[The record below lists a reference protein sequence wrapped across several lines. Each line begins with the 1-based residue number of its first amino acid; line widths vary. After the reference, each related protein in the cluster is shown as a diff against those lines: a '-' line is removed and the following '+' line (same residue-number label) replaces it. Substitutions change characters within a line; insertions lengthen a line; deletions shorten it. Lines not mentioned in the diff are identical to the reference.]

1 MKPRR
6 DGLNQKGFTL
16 LEMMVA
22 LAIAGAIAAMAYQG
36 LTAAS
41 NGAERSRQ
49 IMEQVNSL
57 DRAWQLIGQD
67 IRHLVPP
74 GRGQVTQQ
82 NGGGGI
88 VNPFEADPE
97 GSLANEER
105 ILRFTRH
112 SWANPLERLRSDLQ
126 EVQYWLDEDRTL
138 WRLYR
143 PERNEPYDEYEFEE
157 EAVKLR
163 LLEGVKHLEMRFLSE
178 AYVARSGK
186 GALEGDDYTR
196 DWSKAWPDP
205 DQVGGN
211 AADLPYAMLLRI
223 EVEGV
228 GVSERLFEIVQ
239 PKP

>member
-1 MKPRR
+1 MKRPRSGVR
-6 DGLNQKGFTL
+6 QQGFTL

-22 LAIAGAIAAMAYQG
+22 LAIAGAIAVMAYQG

-49 IMEQVNSL
+49 IMDQINSL

-67 IRHLVPP
+67 FRHIVVPKMGP
-74 GRGQVTQQ
+74 TGLS
-82 NGGGGI
+82 
-88 VNPFEADPE
+88 NPFEGDPE
-97 GSLANEER
+97 GALANEER

-157 EAVKLR
+157 EAVKMR
-163 LLEGVKHLEMRFLSE
+163 LLEDVKLLEMRFLSQ

-186 GALEGDDYTR
+186 GALQGDDYTR

-205 DQVGGN
+205 DQVGGDP
-211 AADLPYAMLLRI
+211 AALPYAVLLRI

-228 GVSERLFEIVQ
+228 GVSERLFEIVN
-239 PKP
+239 P

>member
-1 MKPRR
+1 
-6 DGLNQKGFTL
+6 
-16 LEMMVA
+16 MVA

-49 IMEQVNSL
+49 IMEQINNL

-67 IRHLVPP
+67 FRHLVPP
-74 GRGQVTQQ
+74 SQGQPTQQ
-82 NGGGGI
+82 NGGVSV
-88 VNPFEADPE
+88 VNPFEADPQ

-105 ILRFTRH
+105 IMRFTRH

-126 EVQYWLDEDRTL
+126 AVQYWLDEDQTL

-157 EAVKLR
+157 EAVKMR
-163 LLEGVKHLEMRFLSE
+163 LLEGVKHLEMRFLSQ

-211 AADLPYAMLLRI
+211 PAAMPLAVMIRI

-228 GVSERLFEIVQ
+228 GVTERLFEIV
-239 PKP
+239 KPGP

>member
-1 MKPRR
+1 MKRPRSDSR
-6 DGLNQKGFTL
+6 QKGFTL

-22 LAIAGAIAAMAYQG
+22 MAIAGAIAVMAYQG

-49 IMEQVNSL
+49 IMDQINSL

-67 IRHLVPP
+67 FRHLVVPEVGP
-74 GRGQVTQQ
+74 TGLT
-82 NGGGGI
+82 
-88 VNPFEADPE
+88 NPFEADPQ
-97 GSLANEER
+97 GSFANEER

-157 EAVKLR
+157 EAVKMR
-163 LLEGVKHLEMRFLSE
+163 LLEDVKLLEMRFLSQ

-186 GALEGDDYTR
+186 GALQGDDYTR

-211 AADLPYAMLLRI
+211 PAELPYAVLLRI

-228 GVSERLFEIVQ
+228 GVSERLFEIVN
-239 PKP
+239 P